1 VGTATDY
8 WVLVRFDYNFGM
20 AVEYADGFDHC
31 YGVLVVHVARTGL
44 LLVVAGECYL
54 VVVY

>member
-1 VGTATDY
+1 MGTAMDY
-8 WVLVRFDYNFGM
+8 WVLVGFDCNFGM
-20 AVEYADGFDHC
+20 AAVYADGFDHC
-31 YGVLVVHVARTGL
+31 YRVLVVHVARTGL